1 MNFRSVVLGTTIRP
15 IRLNHINAVLQD
27 FDSSVQHFQEKY
39 DAEFVLDIPQH
50 EMHACLMEMGR
61 VLFELFVPH
70 AYLLNSRYGPHY
82 LGVEYQA
89 DMQVTRQAIAE
100 RGVRIV
106 RDIDV
111 ALHTHPADGFGVSYE
126 FYHDHFEKDWPLLGG
141 PMKSAEYWLSHPL
154 GLTGLRGYTH
164 AVNDIRSASEF
175 VQSFLGGEP
184 IYEADRPSIAARALG
199 LQVGGAVVELLTPVG
214 NGELARHIHR
224 HGEGIRSTLFGVNN
238 IGNATRYL
246 SARGLQTVLG
256 GAPGAVA
263 VPAEANLGLIFEF
276 AE

>member
-1 MNFRSVVLGTTIRP
+1 MATAIRP
-15 IRLNHINAVLQD
+15 MRLNHINVVLED
-27 FDSSVQHFQEKY
+27 FDSSVRHFQEKY
-39 DAEFVLDIPQH
+39 DAEFVLDIPQR
-50 EMHACLMEMGR
+50 EMHACLIEMGR

-100 RGVRIV
+100 RGMRIV

-126 FYHDHFEKDWPLLGG
+126 FYHDRFDERDWPLLGG
-141 PMKSAEYWLSHPL
+141 QMKSAEYWLAHPL
-154 GLTGLRGYTH
+154 GLTGLRGYAH
-164 AVNDIRSASEF
+164 AVNDIRSAGEF

-184 IYEADRPSIAARALG
+184 IYEADRPSIAARAMG
-199 LQVGGAVVELLTPVG
+199 LQVGGAIVELLTPVG
-214 NGELARHIHR
+214 NGELAQHIYR
-224 HGEGIRSTLFGVNN
+224 HGEGIRSTLFGVHD
-238 IGNATRYL
+238 IGKAKRYL
-246 SARGLQTVLG
+246 AERGLQTVLG
-256 GAPGAVA
+256 GAPGTVA